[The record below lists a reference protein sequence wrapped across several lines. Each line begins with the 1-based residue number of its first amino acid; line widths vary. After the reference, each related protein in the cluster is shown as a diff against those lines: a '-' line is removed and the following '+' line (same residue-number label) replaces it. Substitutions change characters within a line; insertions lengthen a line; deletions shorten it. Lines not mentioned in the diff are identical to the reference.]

1 MKQCFFGILAC
12 LGIFI
17 PILMGPG
24 ASASEQANADTIH
37 VLNPDTI
44 IKIAYERNPRIAAAV
59 RLCAG

>member
-12 LGIFI
+12 LG